1 VHPAAAAGADGRNS
15 NSSVILDSTVIV
27 SGKRGSRGTMPLQ
40 TAACTPASYAVAAAA
55 EEMLLCNMGGS
66 IGEPHFAAAAASGNA
81 APAGAASGKLGGA
94 STAAAAAAALMSRGF
109 SGDLG
114 FGGAGGS
121 VLPSSLE
128 LDALE
133 LERDGFMG
141 VLDDMLAPCDVD
153 ADLLM
158 MG

>member
-1 VHPAAAAGADGRNS
+1 
-15 NSSVILDSTVIV
+15 
-27 SGKRGSRGTMPLQ
+27 
-40 TAACTPASYAVAAAA
+40 
-55 EEMLLCNMGGS
+55 MLLCNMGGS
-66 IGEPHFAAAAASGNA
+66 IGEPHFASASA
-81 APAGAASGKLGGA
+81 APAGAASGKFGGA
-94 STAAAAAAALMSRGF
+94 GTAAAAAAALMSRGF

>member
-1 VHPAAAAGADGRNS
+1 MGAA
-15 NSSVILDSTVIV
+15 
-27 SGKRGSRGTMPLQ
+27 
-40 TAACTPASYAVAAAA
+40 
-55 EEMLLCNMGGS
+55 
-66 IGEPHFAAAAASGNA
+66 IGEPHFSAAAPGKAPGNA
-81 APAGAASGKLGGA
+81 LGKLAGSG
-94 STAAAAAAALMSRGF
+94 TAAAAAAALMNGGF

-114 FGGAGGS
+114 FGGAGGG